1 MDRQV
6 GSFSVPLAPGTVVT
20 NVGFHAVEHHDEP
33 FNTKDDDAV
42 PIDNAPWTPVVTP
55 DGVTWSTTSNPIRWN
70 MLYNFRFDASEP
82 PAGHPPVTVGLFRTR
97 TGGPDELEVGSVG
110 PDLSCIGDI
119 DNSGDVGV
127 TDFLALLAAWGPNP
141 GDPADIT
148 HDGDVG
154 VTDFLKLLAQ
164 WGPCP

>member
-1 MDRQV
+1 
-6 GSFSVPLAPGTVVT
+6 
-20 NVGFHAVEHHDEP
+20 VEHHDEP
-33 FNTKDDDAV
+33 FNTKDGDAV

-55 DGVTWSTTSNPIRWN
+55 DAVTWSTTSNPIRWN

-82 PAGHPPVTVGLFRTR
+82 PVGDPEATVGLFRSGDPTELAGR
-97 TGGPDELEVGSVG
+97 TVG

-127 TDFLALLAAWGPNP
+127 TDFLALLAAWGPQP
-141 GDPADIT
+141 LGDPADID
-148 HDGDVG
+148 HDGSVG

>member
-1 MDRQV
+1 
-6 GSFSVPLAPGTVVT
+6 
-20 NVGFHAVEHHDEP
+20 AVEHHDEP
-33 FNTKDDDAV
+33 FNTKDGDAV

-55 DGVTWSTTSNPIRWN
+55 DAVTWSTTSNPIRWN